1 MTGSR
6 PPSLGISIM
15 VTHIKMK
22 THRRTALL
30 RREFK
35 LRQRWGSP
43 TSAKVEEEEVEVVD
57 TGKKAT
63 KNSAKMTVTSRGHGW
78 RGWRSGCV
86 QSDMGPSGGGND
98 SQGGKW
104 LRSAKCLLHLAT
116 MRSLFSGKVIAMA
129 AAREKSE

>member
-22 THRRTALL
+22 TYRRTALL
-30 RREFK
+30 RRGFK
-35 LRQRWGSP
+35 RQRWGSS
-43 TSAKVEEEEVEVVD
+43 TSAKVEEDEVEVVD

-63 KNSAKMTVTSRGHGW
+63 KNSANMTVKSRGHGW

-104 LRSAKCLLHLAT
+104 LRSAKCPLHLAT

-129 AAREKSE
+129 AAREKLE